1 MHREPDVGLDSGSPG
16 SRPGPKAG
24 AKPLRHPGIP
34 GLLIFTGR
42 REKPGSSDSSHNTWR
57 GCGGSDA
64 LSMLWE
70 QLPLLEAAHPPH
82 AGGRQILGHAGRRR
96 HGAKAGLCTCG
107 LGHLQPTS
115 RHGLR
120 GGWSL
125 RGQEAGGSTPHRD
138 GDPELRV
145 SQRRVQACPPLAHP
159 EGSGSR
165 RPRPRCPQPL
175 PARSR
180 ALQPLTSGQTGRPES
195 LGGRQGSS
203 YEGARGIRCEPA
215 TTRTDK
221 FAR

>member
-1 MHREPDVGLDSGSPG
+1 MTRVTTLGGAVVEAMPQACSGSSCHFWKQLTLPTRAEG
-16 SRPGPKAG
+16 RSWATRGGDATEPRPACAPVAWG
-24 AKPLRHPGIP
+24 
-34 GLLIFTGR
+34 T
-42 REKPGSSDSSHNTWR
+42 D
-57 GCGGSDA
+57 
-64 LSMLWE
+64 
-70 QLPLLEAAHPPH
+70 
-82 AGGRQILGHAGRRR
+82 
-96 HGAKAGLCTCG
+96 
-107 LGHLQPTS
+107 LGHLQPTG

-138 GDPELRV
+138 EDPELQV
-145 SQRRVQACPPLAHP
+145 SQRRVQACPPLARP

-180 ALQPLTSGQTGRPES
+180 ALQPLTSRQTGRPES

-221 FAR
+221 FAH